1 MSTSTAPRTLVMHG
15 LRLKGF
21 AEAGAVAEAVGVTE
35 ADAKPVL
42 DQLVVDGLAT
52 YRDGR
57 ISGFTLTAAG
67 RHEHA
72 VLLAA
77 ELEEHG
83 VREAVHAAYRRFLE
97 LNTELLTVCTDW
109 QLREVAGES
118 VVNDHTDA
126 AHDAAVVA
134 RLVALHAAVEPIVA
148 DLADLLARY
157 DGYGPRLSHAVE
169 QVVAGDHDWFTKP
182 MLPSYH
188 TVWFELHEDLLSTL
202 GIERGSEG
210 EA

>member
-1 MSTSTAPRTLVMHG
+1 MSTSTASRTLVMHG

-21 AEAGAVAEAVGVTE
+21 AEAAAVAEAVGVTE

-42 DQLVVDGLAT
+42 DQLVVDGAAT
-52 YRDGR
+52 HRDGR

-67 RHEHA
+67 RTQHA
-72 VLLAA
+72 ELLAA
-77 ELEEHG
+77 ELDELG
-83 VREAVHAAYRRFLE
+83 IRPAVHASYRRFLG

-109 QLREVAGES
+109 QLRDVEGES

-126 AHDAAVVA
+126 SHDAAVIA
-134 RLVALHAAVEPIVA
+134 RLAGLHAAVEPIVA
-148 DLADLLARY
+148 DLAAILDRY
-157 DGYGPRLSHAVE
+157 AGYGPRLSFALE

-210 EA
+210 EG